1 MRRIKKFAQGGKATR
16 AQGKMDR
23 RMADIEKDYKIALA
37 KGKSEKVAQAKRD
50 QRIADAKDDF
60 AKRTGAD
67 RTETRAAEKEAEARL
82 RRARRSPD
90 KDMQRVTVADEAA
103 KTRST
108 AGSLASAKV
117 DLPKLDVPKVGAADT
132 KKPVRARRSG
142 TSTYS
147 PRALGKLVDE
157 VTRPS
162 ASQTRT
168 GVSRLPSDSALI
180 RGTGASTA
188 PTTRAGSTSRLPRDS
203 ALLRGTGA
211 STAPKGMTRKE
222 GKLEEIRRAAEAPG
236 ASRYAK
242 DRYRMAKET
251 GMYAKGG
258 KVKGYAKG
266 GKIDGCAVRGKTRAI
281 RKK

>member
-168 GVSRLPSDSALI
+168 GVSRLPSDSAPVK
-180 RGTGASTA
+180 GTGASTA
-188 PTTRAGSTSRLPRDS
+188 PTVK
-203 ALLRGTGA
+203 
-211 STAPKGMTRKE
+211 PK
-222 GKLEEIRRAAEAPG
+222 
-236 ASRYAK
+236 AK
-242 DRYRMAKET
+242 NKSVGRRMAET
-251 GMYAKGG
+251 SAQRQSAQVGRMGRELSGIGSAIAAPFRRIRTAGEADDRARGVG
-258 KVKGYAKG
+258 KAKG